1 MVLLIYV
8 HQSTDIYARVCEE
21 EDVKRRRRRESMT
34 KLSAVIQLTPEGT
47 PKASEALLYY
57 KLVGKEIKATPSVGT
72 KPAPKNITLMGFA
85 SDVDPKSPL
94 EDADTT
100 RSYEVFQ
107 EVSNRTLEASGL
119 DMADTKAML
128 LINGKALEIS
138 EVREMILSPDTFESA
153 KEYGDQPG
161 LIIKHFL
168 CALFGEKN
176 IVGGCYLFKSMEDI
190 DTYLSSDFWKKAQ
203 ENFDFWENVTYEA
216 YEVCSE

>member
-1 MVLLIYV
+1 
-8 HQSTDIYARVCEE
+8 
-21 EDVKRRRRRESMT
+21 MT

-57 KLVGKEIKATPSVGT
+57 KLVGKEIKATPSVGE

-94 EDADTT
+94 EDADT
-100 RSYEVFQ
+100 RSYEVY
-107 EVSNRTLEASGL
+107 EESIITLEASGL

-128 LINGKALEIS
+128 LINGKVLMDPPNFKG
-138 EVREMILSPDTFESA
+138 MIETPEFLESA
-153 KEYGDQPG
+153 KALGDHPG

-168 CALFGEKN
+168 AALFGEKN
-176 IVGGCYLFKSMEDI
+176 IGGGCYLFKSMEDI
-190 DTYLSSDFWKKAQ
+190 ESYLSSDFWKKAQ